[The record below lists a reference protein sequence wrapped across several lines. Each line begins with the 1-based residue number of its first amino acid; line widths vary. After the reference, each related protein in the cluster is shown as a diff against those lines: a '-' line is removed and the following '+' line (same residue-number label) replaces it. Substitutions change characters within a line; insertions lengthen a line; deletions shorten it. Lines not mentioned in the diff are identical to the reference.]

1 MPDTISRFEPTSEA
15 DCFAGCEAALEEC
28 EHSGRSSM
36 SCDDSYNG
44 CYRECERVAGR
55 MGGSGEGI

>member
-1 MPDTISRFEPTSEA
+1 
-15 DCFAGCEAALEEC
+15 LEEC

-44 CYRECERVAGR
+44 CYRECERGAGR